1 MTVVRTTYKL
11 TGWNT
16 TALRNRIPV
25 ILTQYGMK
33 LDKQLK
39 EEIRK
44 MQFSWPNET
53 RRYGAL
59 KNVTSLR
66 RRSRIIGQQGGK
78 PYRVVGSPRDIVDS
92 GDFLRSQERA
102 QPNGTTLVFKWNTP
116 YASRIF
122 TGYTTGAGTTLP
134 PRNWIKPALDAQP
147 LDRFFA
153 DQWKALAKR
162 SL

>member
-39 EEIRK
+39 QEIRK
-44 MQFSWPNET
+44 VQFSWPNET

-78 PYRVVGSPRDIVDS
+78 LYRLVGSPRDIVDS
-92 GDFLRSQERA
+92 GDFIRSQERA
-102 QPNGTTLVFKWNTP
+102 QPNGTTLVFKWNVP
-116 YASRIF
+116 YASAIF
-122 TGYTTGAGTTLP
+122 TGYQTGSGEQMP

-153 DQWKALAKR
+153 DQWKALARR

>member
-1 MTVVRTTYKL
+1 MTTVKATYNL

-16 TALRNRIPV
+16 TQLRDRIPV

-44 MQFSWPNET
+44 VQFSWPNET

-78 PYRVVGSPRDIVDS
+78 LYRLVGSPRDIVDS
-92 GDFLRSQERA
+92 GDFIRSQERA
-102 QPNGTTLVFKWNTP
+102 QPNATTLIFRWNVP
-116 YASRIF
+116 YAKAIF
-122 TGYTTGAGTTLP
+122 TGYQTSSGAQMP
-134 PRNWIKPALDAQP
+134 PRNWIQPALEARP
-147 LDRFFA
+147 LDKFFA
-153 DQWKALAKR
+153 AQWKALAKER
-162 SL
+162 L